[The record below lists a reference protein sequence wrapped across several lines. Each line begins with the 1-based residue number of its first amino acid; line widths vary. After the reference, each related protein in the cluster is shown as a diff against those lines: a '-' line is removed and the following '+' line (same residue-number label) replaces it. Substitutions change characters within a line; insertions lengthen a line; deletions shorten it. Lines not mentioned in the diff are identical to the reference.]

1 MRARDFPSYR
11 LRHAIRVWRY
21 KRRHPW
27 QFSAEEDV
35 QPTVYDEGCAACAS
49 SRSIGKRVRHHDH
62 LVRLSES
69 EGLDLDLDLHRSSS
83 E

>member
-27 QFSAEEDV
+27 QFNQRKEEVPQID
-35 QPTVYDEGCAACAS
+35 YDEECATCAS
-49 SRSIGKRVRHHDH
+49 SRAVGKQARYHDH
-62 LVRLSES
+62 VVRLPES
-69 EGLDLDLDLHRSSS
+69 EDLDRDLHR
-83 E
+83 